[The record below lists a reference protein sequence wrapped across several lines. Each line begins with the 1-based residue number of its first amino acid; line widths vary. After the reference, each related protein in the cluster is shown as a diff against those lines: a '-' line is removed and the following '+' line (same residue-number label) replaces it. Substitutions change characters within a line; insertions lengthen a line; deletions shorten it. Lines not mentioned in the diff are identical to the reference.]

1 MKTKKIT
8 NRHMV
13 WLLFFLCWFVYF
25 SSYIGRK
32 NFSAVMP
39 QMILEGILKT
49 SQAGT
54 INTIFFLCYGI
65 GQLINGLL
73 GDRMNPSRMIL
84 FGSVTSALCNLAMGS
99 CSSYGSMAVIWAV
112 NGYALSMLWAPF
124 LRLFAEMLTEK
135 DRIKYTVN
143 LSTSISIGNITSY
156 LLCSLMV
163 YISGW
168 RMAFYSSSS
177 VLFLSAILW
186 PILYRRIAA
195 HQAQYGIYEEDSES
209 EPAAISEAVPAKKLP
224 IKALIFSA
232 AILLLMAASMM
243 QGMLRD
249 GVTSWVPSF
258 MAEGFHTNPSF
269 ASLVTTVLP
278 ILNLLG
284 PYLGHFVNQKL
295 FHSEINTSAFFF
307 LLSALALLALLFF
320 GKSSL
325 LLTLLFFAI
334 VTTCIEAVNLM
345 IISLIPLRYSHI
357 GRTATMTGILNF
369 LTYVGAAISTFGVG
383 ILVERWGW
391 NFALTA
397 WCLFALIGLLLC
409 LICRKVQTHIPQ

>member
-1 MKTKKIT
+1 MTTKKIT
-8 NRHMV
+8 NRRMV
-13 WLLFFLCWFVYF
+13 YLLFFLCWFVYF

-39 QMILEGILKT
+39 QMILEGVLKT

-84 FGSVTSALCNLAMGS
+84 FGSVTSALCNLGMGS
-99 CSSYGSMAVIWAV
+99 CNSYGPMLLIWAI

-124 LRLFAEMLTEK
+124 LRLFGEMFTEK
-135 DRIKYTVN
+135 DRIKCTVN
-143 LSTSISIGNITSY
+143 LSTSVSLGNIASY

-168 RMAFYSSSS
+168 RMAFYTSSS

-186 PILYRRIAA
+186 PILYHRISV
-195 HQAQYGIYEEDSES
+195 HQQQYGIYEEEPQNT
-209 EPAAISEAVPAKKLP
+209 PAAPSGAPVKKLP
-224 IKALIFSA
+224 IKALIASA

-258 MAEGFHTNPSF
+258 MVEGFQADPSF

-284 PYLGHFVNQKL
+284 PYCGHFVNQKL

-307 LLSALALLALLFF
+307 FISTLSLLGLLLF

-325 LLTLLFFAI
+325 VLTLLFFAI

-345 IISLIPLRYSHI
+345 IISLIPLRYSHL

-369 LTYVGAAISTFGVG
+369 LTYVGSAISTFGVG
-383 ILVERWGW
+383 ILVEQLGW
-391 NFALTA
+391 NFALSA
-397 WCLFALIGLLLC
+397 WCCFAVIGLLLC
-409 LICRKVQTHIPQ
+409 IICRKVQLHSHHE